1 MNMIAVAKFQ
11 GKLTILMFLT
21 KFARKGYFPSK
32 MEKKNTT
39 IEFDIFELVEVPNF
53 NLN

>member
-1 MNMIAVAKFQ
+1 MTGVAKFQ
-11 GKLTILMFLT
+11 LKLTILMFLT
-21 KFARKGYFPSK
+21 KFARKGYFLSK

-39 IEFDIFELVEVPNF
+39 IEFDIFELDEVLNF